1 MQIKNVAFIGTG
13 IMGARIAGHLMDAG
27 YDLTVY
33 NRTREKAEALLAKGA
48 HWAESPAAA
57 AAHADVVFTMVGYPT
72 DVEDVYL
79 STDGLIRA
87 AKKGAWLIDLTTSS
101 PQLARDIH
109 DAAEVE
115 DKHAFDCPVTGGE
128 QGAIDGTLTLIIG
141 AAEKDV
147 EPVMPL
153 LECFSSRRF
162 FFDQP
167 GGGQTAK
174 LCNQVS
180 LASCMVGYADALA
193 LAEQSGIDAEKVLEV
208 MASGTGGSGASK
220 TLAPK
225 SLAGDYKPGFLAE
238 HLCKDIALAL
248 QRSEDLDITLPGA
261 ETAFTLFDML
271 CQIGGSRMGT
281 QALTLLYQEEGTC
294 AAAGLDWSLLEQG
307 DEDGEGCGCG
317 CDHDHDHECGCG
329 HDHDH
334 GDHESAHRGP
344 VGKTLQVDAA
354 RSKLEEERGAGG
366 REERVEQAHEREQ
379 RQLPREPAHRC
390 GAAPLEQREEQRAR
404 ERDRH
409 ADGMDRQHRERDRPR
424 EERGGDGRVT
434 GVEGYGSLGGHGRRW
449 GVLLGE
455 LGHVE
460 PGHHVAGGKLVLGAA
475 DLGHLAVDLEHPAAH
490 VAKVTAGKAVDALD
504 VHAVLGVR
512 GVDVV
517 GGGNERVVGSGA
529 LGELNL
535 RRGLLALTCRRVDLH
550 GDLDRGLL
558 LLAGVSGVAAAG
570 RHRRA
575 AARSDGQ
582 REHERRRAGSDAHEE
597 VLLGRS
603 GVVLRHGCLASSRVS
618 GCREGKA
625 GPAGVPRRPWHSRVL
640 IRSQTGAV
648 FNMT

>member
-128 QGAIDGTLTLIIG
+128 RGAIDGTLTLIIG

-238 HLCKDIALAL
+238 HLRKDIALAL

-281 QALTLLYQEEGTC
+281 QALTLLYQEEGAC

-334 GDHESAHRGP
+334 GDHE
-344 VGKTLQVDAA
+344 
-354 RSKLEEERGAGG
+354 
-366 REERVEQAHEREQ
+366 
-379 RQLPREPAHRC
+379 C
-390 GAAPLEQREEQRAR
+390 C
-404 ERDRH
+404 
-409 ADGMDRQHRERDRPR
+409 
-424 EERGGDGRVT
+424 
-434 GVEGYGSLGGHGRRW
+434 GGHGHHH
-449 GVLLGE
+449 E
-455 LGHVE
+455 DGHE
-460 PGHHVAGGKLVLGAA
+460 CHCH
-475 DLGHLAVDLEHPAAH
+475 DHE
-490 VAKVTAGKAVDALD
+490 
-504 VHAVLGVR
+504 
-512 GVDVV
+512 
-517 GGGNERVVGSGA
+517 
-529 LGELNL
+529 
-535 RRGLLALTCRRVDLH
+535 
-550 GDLDRGLL
+550 
-558 LLAGVSGVAAAG
+558 G
-570 RHRRA
+570 RA
-575 AARSDGQ
+575 
-582 REHERRRAGSDAHEE
+582 
-597 VLLGRS
+597 
-603 GVVLRHGCLASSRVS
+603 
-618 GCREGKA
+618 
-625 GPAGVPRRPWHSRVL
+625 
-640 IRSQTGAV
+640 
-648 FNMT
+648 